1 MKIVNKKEFKKLI
14 DERFEGGIVFAEYV
28 PDIVSNQIMVTDK
41 DFGATNV
48 IPYHGEVFDWD
59 WSIEDY
65 KEKDLFIIFDNNDI
79 LQMIQTLT
87 SGLKIE
93 LKDYYE

>member
-1 MKIVNKKEFKKLI
+1 MKIINKNEFKKLI
-14 DERFEGGIVFAEYV
+14 EEYPNGGIVFAEYV
-28 PDIVSNQIMVTDK
+28 PDIVSNSIMVTDGS
-41 DFGATNV
+41 FGATDV

-59 WSIEDY
+59 WNIEEY
-65 KEKDLFIIFDNNDI
+65 QEKDLFIIFDNNDI
-79 LQMIQTLT
+79 LQMIKILT